1 MSVEQLGS
9 ALRNFSQAER
19 RRFAEWFD
27 THRRELTGEP
37 EIQPAVRDELELR
50 LKEAQQHPERLQPFQ
65 EGDVS
70 RMFEEFAHARAQKAS
85 ARKG

>member
-1 MSVEQLGS
+1 MSVEQLES
-9 ALRNFSQAER
+9 ALRSLSQVER

-27 THRRELTGEP
+27 THRGELTGEP
-37 EIQPAVRDELELR
+37 EITSAVRDELELR
-50 LKEAQQHPERLQPFQ
+50 LKEAREHPERLQPFQ
-65 EGDVS
+65 EEDVS

>member
-1 MSVEQLGS
+1 MSVEQLES
-9 ALRNFSQAER
+9 DLRKLSQDER

-37 EIQPAVRDELELR
+37 EIQPSVRDELELR
-50 LKEAQQHPERLQPFQ
+50 LKEAQEHPERLQPFQ
-65 EGDVS
+65 EEDVS
-70 RMFEEFAHARAQKAS
+70 RMFEEFAYARAQKAS